1 MQKENYGSQQGNGS
15 INVGVGD
22 FRGANVNIGGAR
34 KPTFTSEQIQIKRHP
49 ALGGRKIKANSLSTF
64 GIVTGLASLLG
75 LYFSLFSPFSKPI
88 SASWS
93 SLFLFSLAIASICF
107 ATSGLL
113 KRKKFEFF
121 FRKYYLE
128 CGSREGIY
136 LTSLTATCPWCGS
149 KMKLRNIKSANKQSQ
164 DIFFCER
171 NSTHHTILLDPTF
184 LCEIAEE

>member
-75 LYFSLFSPFSKPI
+75 LYFSLF
-88 SASWS
+88 
-93 SLFLFSLAIASICF
+93 
-107 ATSGLL
+107 
-113 KRKKFEFF
+113 
-121 FRKYYLE
+121 
-128 CGSREGIY
+128 
-136 LTSLTATCPWCGS
+136 
-149 KMKLRNIKSANKQSQ
+149 LRFQSQ
-164 DIFFCER
+164 FPRRGQVFFYSR
-171 NSTHHTILLDPTF
+171 WQSRAFALPHQDY
-184 LCEIAEE
+184 